1 MSNSRKRVKFSHL
14 QKLSNQPVLNGARMI
29 KRKKTST
36 VAFMKLTCC
45 VVLFKEK
52 QVNWKKKTKDN
63 ENLFFKLLLASFA

>member
-1 MSNSRKRVKFSHL
+1 M
-14 QKLSNQPVLNGARMI
+14 LNGARMI
-29 KRKKTST
+29 ERKKTST

>member
-1 MSNSRKRVKFSHL
+1 M
-14 QKLSNQPVLNGARMI
+14 LNGARMI
-29 KRKKTST
+29 ERKKTSA

-63 ENLFFKLLLASFA
+63 ENLFFKLLLGSFA